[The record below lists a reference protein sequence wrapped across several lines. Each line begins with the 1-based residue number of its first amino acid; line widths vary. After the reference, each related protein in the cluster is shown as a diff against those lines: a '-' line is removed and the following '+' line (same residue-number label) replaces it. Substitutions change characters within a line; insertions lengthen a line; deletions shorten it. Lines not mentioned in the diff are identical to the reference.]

1 MERERNIN
9 NSLSCC
15 EREHMCQANMHMCV
29 FVYVRERQSSAPL
42 SLCVQCSDRCLCVGA
57 GLARHLS
64 FSLLQCSWSNN
75 CVWGWVPNSAL
86 ASLLASQS
94 LKSRLFIEIENEAKE
109 DASRL
114 LLPLPLLTAS
124 KHKFALLLSLL

>member
-1 MERERNIN
+1 
-9 NSLSCC
+9 
-15 EREHMCQANMHMCV
+15 MHMCV
-29 FVYVRERQSSAPL
+29 FVYVRERQSSAPLL

-64 FSLLQCSWSNN
+64 HSFSLLQCSWSNN
-75 CVWGWVPNSAL
+75 CVCVWGWVPNSAL
-86 ASLLASQS
+86 AAASLLASQS

-114 LLPLPLLTAS
+114 LLPLPLPLLTAS

>member
-1 MERERNIN
+1 
-9 NSLSCC
+9 
-15 EREHMCQANMHMCV
+15 MCQANMHMCV

-42 SLCVQCSDRCLCVGA
+42 LSLCVQCSDRCLCVGA

-64 FSLLQCSWSNN
+64 LSHSFSLLQCSWSNN
-75 CVWGWVPNSAL
+75 CVCVWGWVPNSAL
-86 ASLLASQS
+86 AAASLLTSQS

-114 LLPLPLLTAS
+114 LLRLPLLTAS

>member
-1 MERERNIN
+1 
-9 NSLSCC
+9 
-15 EREHMCQANMHMCV
+15 MCQANMHMCV

-42 SLCVQCSDRCLCVGA
+42 SQCVQCSDRCLCVGA

-64 FSLLQCSWSNN
+64 LSLSCNAAGQTT
-75 CVWGWVPNSAL
+75 VWGWVPNSAL
-86 ASLLASQS
+86 ASLPASQS

>member
-1 MERERNIN
+1 
-9 NSLSCC
+9 
-15 EREHMCQANMHMCV
+15 MCQANMHMCV

-42 SLCVQCSDRCLCVGA
+42 LSLCVQCSDRCLCVGA

-64 FSLLQCSWSNN
+64 LSLTLSLSCNAAGQTTV

-86 ASLLASQS
+86 AAASLLTSQS